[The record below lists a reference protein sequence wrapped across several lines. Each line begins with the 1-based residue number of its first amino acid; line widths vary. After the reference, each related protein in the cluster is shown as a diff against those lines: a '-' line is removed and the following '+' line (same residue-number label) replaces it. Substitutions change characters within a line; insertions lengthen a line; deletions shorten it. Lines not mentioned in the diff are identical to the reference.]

1 MDIPYLPEEW
11 NKLVE
16 KAYANDPKKFNP
28 TSIFGKYLSKM
39 KLGQWKD
46 YTWADSERLIA
57 QNQQKRAAREADRQA
72 YERELKEQFENG
84 EITEAQYKTMVSADA
99 QTPLFFNQL
108 AETMLNK
115 DNMYQEDNFLKEED
129 LIDYTAELTADDK
142 IAMAIKWGRLYKPAE

>member
-57 QNQQKRAAREADRQA
+57 QNEQKRAEREADRRA
-72 YERELKEQFENG
+72 YENELKEQFDNG
-84 EITEAQYKTMVSADA
+84 EITEAQYKTMVSTEA